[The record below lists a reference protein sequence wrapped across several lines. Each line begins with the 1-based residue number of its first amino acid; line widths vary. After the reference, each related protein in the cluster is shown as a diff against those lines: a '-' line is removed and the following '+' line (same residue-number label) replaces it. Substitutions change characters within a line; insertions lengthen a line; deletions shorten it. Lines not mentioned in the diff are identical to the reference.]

1 MHTAKVSNV
10 ALERRLVDLD
20 PHSHM
25 GGHAEVALT
34 ALDQRLAV
42 NVNAA

>member
-1 MHTAKVSNV
+1 MRTAKVTNM

-20 PHSHM
+20 PCSHLA
-25 GGHAEVALT
+25 HPEAALT
-34 ALDQRLAV
+34 ALGRVLVV